1 MVYFSDYIKEDCQ
14 LQEYIDE
21 NEKIIEKYHRKINE
35 MIQLIKDNYNQEGDV
50 YWSPIAIDYK
60 KKEEEEKKSCDEKK
74 SKLLE
79 DSKNH
84 EQTMSDDKG
93 VYL

>member
-1 MVYFSDYIKEDCQ
+1 MLALDYIKEDRQ

-35 MIQLIKDNYNQEGDV
+35 IIQFIKENSDQEQEIH
-50 YWSPIAIDYK
+50 WSPTANDYK
-60 KKEEEEKKSCDEKK
+60 KKEDEERKSCDEKK
-74 SKLLE
+74 KKIME
-79 DSKNH
+79 N
-84 EQTMSDDKG
+84 QPVIVSDDKG